1 MMKMWDGSMRAGR
14 ISGEDKR
21 QGSARCSRCRCSR
34 CRSAGAIAVRVQE
47 SLIFAA
53 ANWVELVWWRAR
65 NGGEFFTMWRILDG
79 RGAVALPIAR
89 GVGVPRCETDTVG
102 SHAERGVGVLRVVHQ
117 VDPDPIARSRVV
129 GRAHACDV
137 WCSCGAR
144 TLSVPWMTTPARV
157 PVL

>member
-1 MMKMWDGSMRAGR
+1 MRAGR

-53 ANWVELVWWRAR
+53 ANWVELVWWCAR

-89 GVGVPRCETDTVG
+89 GGAFRDVRRIRWGRMPGV
-102 SHAERGVGVLRVVHQ
+102 VL
-117 VDPDPIARSRVV
+117 
-129 GRAHACDV
+129 ACCV
-137 WCSCGAR
+137 SSIR
-144 TLSVPWMTTPARV
+144 
-157 PVL
+157 